1 MAGADDSARDLPAGH
16 FSSWLAGMQQA
27 LRGRADSDVP
37 CGTCT
42 ACCTSSQF
50 VHIAPDEADAL
61 AHIPAELLFSAPRLP
76 RGHVLMGYDQH
87 GRCPML
93 IDQQCSIYA
102 HRPRTCRTYDCRVLP
117 AAGVELDEGEK
128 VLIGERTRRW
138 RFSHPTAL
146 DRLQHDAIQA
156 AAATLSDHRGQL
168 PAGAVPMNATA
179 LAVLAVEMHESFLE
193 LDAQTGD
200 GKLVRPDLEAVR
212 VELTARQFG
221 PLSR

>member
-1 MAGADDSARDLPAGH
+1 MAGADDSARDLPAGD

-87 GRCPML
+87 GQCPML
-93 IDQQCSIYA
+93 INQQCSIYA

-128 VLIGERTRRW
+128 VLISERTRRW

-146 DRLQHDAIQA
+146 DRVQHDAIQA

-212 VELTARQFG
+212 VELTARQLG
-221 PLSR
+221 PRSR

>member
-1 MAGADDSARDLPAGH
+1 MAGADDSARDLPAGD

-128 VLIGERTRRW
+128 VLIAERTRRW

-146 DRLQHDAIQA
+146 DRVQHDAIQA

-168 PAGAVPMNATA
+168 PAGAVPMSATA

-221 PLSR
+221 PRSR